1 MVSCKQCGAG
11 IRQYTAASNVCKG
24 QGSLYANRGSDSVG
38 ETQIFP
44 PPSPDS
50 NWTFQ
55 GCYSHMCC
63 YCALRSGLH
72 PDSFLAIGCYHCKE
86 RKSLALVAE
95 FAKLRLQS
103 SAVCLWAGLSG
114 DLIDKIMRSV
124 IDPKDLAPVT
134 FSLDLQEGA
143 RGRQAAA
150 DIP

>member
-1 MVSCKQCGAG
+1 
-11 IRQYTAASNVCKG
+11 
-24 QGSLYANRGSDSVG
+24 
-38 ETQIFP
+38 
-44 PPSPDS
+44 
-50 NWTFQ
+50 
-55 GCYSHMCC
+55 MCC

-72 PDSFLAIGCYHCKE
+72 PDSFLAVGCYHCKE
-86 RKSLALVAE
+86 RKISEELALVAE
-95 FAKLRLQS
+95 FAKLKLQS